1 MINLLLTITFI
12 IGTLSIYILSR
23 KLNKK
28 WNHPLTLP
36 VLVSSVAIIV
46 FLLISKIPYETY
58 MLGGDWIHYLLGPAV
73 VALAYP
79 LYIRRRLL
87 FKWLF
92 PIFMGTIVGAFIG
105 ILSGI
110 ILAKLLQ
117 VDETIIYSLVPKSV
131 TTPIAIEV
139 TNIIGGEVSL
149 TAVFVIM
156 AGISGVFMRRF
167 LFNTMRI
174 EHVVGRGVGIGS
186 ASHAIGSAH
195 SLEMDELEGTLGTV
209 AMVVSAVIVSMLA
222 PLLVSLIF

>member
-1 MINLLLTITFI
+1 MINSLLTIVFI

-46 FLLISKIPYETY
+46 FLLISEIPYETY

-79 LYIRRRLL
+79 LYIRRQLL
-87 FKWLF
+87 LKWLY
-92 PIFMGTIVGAFIG
+92 PIFMGTIAGAFIG

-139 TNIIGGEVSL
+139 TNIIGGQVSL

-156 AGISGVFMRRF
+156 AGISGVFMRSF
-167 LFNTMRI
+167 LFKTMRI

-195 SLEMDELEGTLGTV
+195 SLEIDELEGTLGTV

-222 PLLVSLIF
+222 PLLVSFIF